1 MTQATPAA
9 ATPHGRRT
17 RDPLPWLRGLVLLV
31 VLVGVAAGALR
42 PFAPDVG
49 PVGDPTRWFDDAY
62 LAQAAEF
69 RRPRYLVGLVILA
82 LRVGVPLAVAFT
94 PPGRRLA
101 AAVCERVGLHRPAL
115 AATAVVVAAVV
126 VTDLLVLP
134 LQFWLGYVHDGLYG
148 FRTQGLAGWLRDWFV
163 GSLPPWL
170 LVAGL
175 AFGGWS
181 LARRL
186 PRAWPHVGGLAAAGA
201 VVVIVTAAPVLLEPL
216 HVRTEPLPNAALR
229 GQVEDLAAAAGRAD
243 IEVVE
248 ADASRRTTRQ
258 NAYVSGIGATRRI
271 VLYDTLVA
279 GQPSEVVLSVVAH
292 ELAHD
297 RHGDLWRGTAMA
309 AAAVALAGPGL
320 GLALRWRVRRGR
332 QDAVTD
338 PRAAGA
344 VLALVV
350 VALVVVQPVERA
362 LSRQMEAAADFGALE
377 LTDAPEVFLDQ
388 REAITRANL
397 GEPDPPAWVQVL
409 WGTHPSPT
417 ERMTM
422 AERWPLD

>member
-1 MTQATPAA
+1 MTQATSAA
-9 ATPHGRRT
+9 ATPQARRA
-17 RDPLPWLRGLVLLV
+17 RDPLPWLRGLVAVV

-42 PFAPDVG
+42 PFAPDIG
-49 PVGDPTRWFDDAY
+49 PVEDPTRWFDDAY
-62 LAQAAEF
+62 LARAAEF
-69 RRPRYLVGLVILA
+69 RRPRYIVGLVILA
-82 LRVGVPLAVAFT
+82 LRVGVPLAAAFT
-94 PPGRRLA
+94 PPGRRLVS
-101 AAVCERVGLHRPAL
+101 AVCERVGLRRPAL
-115 AATAVVVAAVV
+115 AATAVVALVV
-126 VTDLLVLP
+126 VITDLLVLP
-134 LQFWLGYVHDGLYG
+134 LEFWLGYVHDGWYG
-148 FRTQGLAGWLRDWFV
+148 FRTQGLAGWARDWLV

-175 AFGGWS
+175 TFGGWS

-186 PRAWPHVGGLAAAGA
+186 PRTWPHVGGLIAAGA

-216 HVRTEPLPNAALR
+216 HVRTEPLPDGPLR
-229 GQVEDLAAAAGRAD
+229 AQVEDLTAASGRGEV
-243 IEVVE
+243 EVVV

-279 GQPSEVVLSVVAH
+279 QQPSDGVLSVVAH

-338 PRAAGA
+338 PRAAA
-344 VLALVV
+344 VVLALVV
-350 VALVVVQPVERA
+350 VALFAVQPVERA

-377 LTDAPEVFLDQ
+377 LTGDPEVFLEQ
-388 REAITRANL
+388 REAVTRANL
-397 GEPDPPAWVQVL
+397 SEPDPPTWVQVL
-409 WGTHPSPT
+409 WGTHPSSA

-422 AERWPLD
+422 GQRWPLD